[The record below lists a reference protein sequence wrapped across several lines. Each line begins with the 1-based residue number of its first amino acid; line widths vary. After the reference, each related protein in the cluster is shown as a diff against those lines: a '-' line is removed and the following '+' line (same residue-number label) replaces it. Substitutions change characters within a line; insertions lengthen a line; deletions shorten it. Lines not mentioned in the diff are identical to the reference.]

1 MLVFYFLVRW
11 IESIFEERE
20 IFSIK
25 ISLLQRVFK
34 AHANVVITTKKWM
47 VFLSH
52 CVLFQ
57 SNKR

>member
-20 IFSIK
+20 IFSI
-25 ISLLQRVFK
+25 ISLLQRAFK

-52 CVLFQ
+52 CVLFEG
-57 SNKR
+57 NKR